1 VTNLQRTVCTT
12 LGLFAGVWAFTLGLP
27 YVMLLVAVLLAALA
41 VEMIV
46 VGVRNWWTGPRL
58 D

>member
-1 VTNLQRTVCTT
+1 MTNLQRTACAT
-12 LGLFAGVWAFTLGLP
+12 LGLFAGAWAFTLGLP

-46 VGVRNWWTGPRL
+46 VGVRGWLNP